1 MIQDVGDAIE
11 TLIIGPFTTLAV
23 GMLFYIAARVYMI
36 LKPRGTTG
44 PFADAYRS
52 LGTSLSVS
60 YSLFDLASSIET
72 WIAIAVIGVAVYGF
86 FASLG
91 GNRGR
96 GGYRRR

>member
-1 MIQDVGDAIE
+1 MNKDVGDAFE
-11 TLIIGPFTTLAV
+11 TLVIGPFMALAV
-23 GMLFYIAARVYMI
+23 GLLFFVAARFYVVLRPM
-36 LKPRGTTG
+36 GTSG

-52 LGTSLSVS
+52 LGTALSVS
-60 YSLFDLASSIET
+60 YGLFNLASNIGT

-91 GNRGR
+91 GNGGR